1 MNFIISGIF
10 AFVAAVNLVSV
21 AGSNAVKLTPEGM
34 CAAKFPQ
41 TNWCSSSSSSSV
53 PPAPATPDNSNKK
66 CARQLEQIIYIPP
79 NAAKDYLNTLMDQLQ
94 NDLSA
99 GNANMQSS
107 ISSIKVFVNKY
118 NVWVALQMPFPVA
131 SLIYKPGQ
139 NNAEIGPV
147 NFGQLVAP
155 TYLNMRSFQAT
166 SVDGKIERYSMATF
180 INNPDKNSFTLT
192 ISTNASNHLFFKCN

>member
-10 AFVAAVNLVSV
+10 AFVAAVNLVAV

-34 CAAKFPQ
+34 CASPFPQ

-53 PPAPATPDNSNKK
+53 PSQPATPDNSNKK
-66 CARQLEQIIYIPP
+66 CARQLEKIIYIPP
-79 NAAKDYLNTLMDQLQ
+79 NAAKDYLNSLMDQLQ
-94 NDLSA
+94 TDLSS
-99 GNANMQSS
+99 GNAAMQDN

-118 NVWVALQMPFPVA
+118 NVWVHIQVPFPKA

-139 NNAEIGPV
+139 NTAEIGPID
-147 NFGQLVAP
+147 FGQLVAP